1 MSEENAGASKAEM
14 KAEMKAEKSI
24 YTEFDA
30 FLKTAI
36 HEYYKASGKKHKANF
51 IALLI
56 ASGEGPSLAFDSI
69 KSGSGTKKIALGA
82 AGLLALRIGL
92 RYALS
97 GPLGIVL
104 AAATAASLV
113 AYFIRN
119 RREIVGKISRN
130 RQLVADLKR
139 QHEQFQS
146 DLRDGRVSE
155 EQRNLMLDGLMKRFL
170 ADLDA

>member
-1 MSEENAGASKAEM
+1 MSGDTGNQDRQKD
-14 KAEMKAEKSI
+14 I
-24 YTEFDA
+24 YTDFNA

-36 HEYYKASGKKHKANF
+36 HDYYKLSGKKRKGNF

-56 ASGEGPSLAFDSI
+56 ASGELTSLAVDSV
-69 KSGSGTKKIALGA
+69 KSGSGPKKVALSA

-97 GPLGIVL
+97 GPLGIIL
-104 AAATAASLV
+104 AGATAVSLI
-113 AYFIRN
+113 AYFVRH
-119 RREIVGKISRN
+119 RGEIVSRISRN
-130 RQLVADLKR
+130 RQLVADLRKSYD
-139 QHEQFQS
+139 QFQS

>member
-1 MSEENAGASKAEM
+1 MSDESVGAAAGN
-14 KAEMKAEKSI
+14 AEKDI
-24 YTEFDA
+24 YADFDA
-30 FLKTAI
+30 FLKTAV
-36 HEYYKASGKKHKANF
+36 HEYYKASGKKKKGNF

-69 KSGSGTKKIALGA
+69 KSGSGTKKLALGA

-97 GPLGIVL
+97 GPLGIIL
-104 AAATAASLV
+104 AGATAASLI
-113 AYFIRN
+113 AYFVRN
-119 RREIVGKISRN
+119 RNEIISRIGRN
-130 RQLVADLKR
+130 RQLVADLRR

>member
-1 MSEENAGASKAEM
+1 MSEEKAAAA
-14 KAEMKAEKSI
+14 KTEKSI
-24 YTEFDA
+24 YTDFDG

-36 HEYYKASGKKHKANF
+36 HEYYKVSGKKRKANF
-51 IALLI
+51 VALLI

-69 KSGSGTKKIALGA
+69 KSGSGTKKLALGA

-113 AYFIRN
+113 AYFVRN
-119 RREIVGKISRN
+119 RKEIVGKIGRN
-130 RQLVADLKR
+130 RQLVGDLKR
-139 QHEQFQS
+139 QYEQFQS
-146 DLRDGRVSE
+146 DLRDQRVSE

>member
-1 MSEENAGASKAEM
+1 MSDEKASAAAPAGQD
-14 KAEMKAEKSI
+14 I

-30 FLKTAI
+30 FLKKAV
-36 HEYYKASGKKHKANF
+36 HEYWAVSGKKRKGNF

-56 ASGEGPSLAFDSI
+56 ASGEAPSLALDSI
-69 KSGSGTKKIALGA
+69 KSGSGTKKLALGA

-104 AAATAASLV
+104 AGATVASLV
-113 AYFIRN
+113 AYFVRN
-119 RREIVGKISRN
+119 RGEIVGRIGRN
-130 RQLVADLKR
+130 RQLVADLRR
-139 QHEQFQS
+139 QYEQFQS
-146 DLRDGRVSE
+146 DHRDGRVSE
-155 EQRNLMLDGLMKRFL
+155 SQRNLMLDGLMKRFL